1 MLSADRPSADCR
13 LYNYIFALM
22 TNNANQF
29 AIGVDLGGTNMRI
42 AAVDSDGKQL
52 ELITTSTE
60 VKRGRDYVVGDI
72 CDAIRAL
79 RKKFDGR
86 YAFAGTGIGV
96 PGIIDMESGTVH
108 QSPNLPDWTNYPVR
122 EEIQRRI
129 ESQVILENDANVAAL
144 GEKWMGIG
152 RDADSMCMFTLGT
165 GVGSGIV
172 LQGKIWHGMMGMAG
186 ECGHITVYPDG
197 VLCGCGNRGCVEQ
210 YASATAVKRMAIEAI
225 ATGKAPE
232 LARAMSENPEFS
244 SKVVFQYAMQ
254 GDAAAK
260 KIFEVVGRS
269 LGLAIAAMI
278 NALNL
283 PMYVIGGGAAS
294 AWEAFAPAMFDE
306 LRKRSYVYAATAPD
320 ETLPARKHT
329 LITRALL
336 GSDAGL
342 IGAARLALLT
352 G

>member
-1 MLSADRPSADCR
+1 
-13 LYNYIFALM
+13 M
-22 TNNANQF
+22 TNNSNQF

-86 YAFAGTGIGV
+86 YEFAGTGIGV
-96 PGIIDMESGTVH
+96 PGIIDMETGTVH

-152 RDADSMCMFTLGT
+152 RDADSMCLFTLGT

-172 LQGKIWHGMMGMAG
+172 LDGKIWHGMMGMAG

-225 ATGKAPE
+225 AAGKAPD

-244 SKVVFQYAMQ
+244 AKVVFQYAMQ

-294 AWEAFAPAMFDE
+294 AWEAFAPAMFEE

-342 IGAARLALLT
+342 IGAARLALM
-352 G
+352 

>member
-1 MLSADRPSADCR
+1 
-13 LYNYIFALM
+13 M
-22 TNNANQF
+22 TNSKF

-42 AAVDSDGKQL
+42 AAVDSEGKQL
-52 ELITTSTE
+52 EVITTSTE
-60 VKRGRDYVVGDI
+60 VKRGRDYVVGDM

-79 RKKFDGR
+79 RKKFDGQH
-86 YAFAGTGIGV
+86 AFAGTGIGV
-96 PGIIDMESGTVH
+96 PGIIDMETGMLFK
-108 QSPNLPDWTNYPVR
+108 SPNLPDWGNYPVR
-122 EEIQRRI
+122 DEIQRRLDA
-129 ESQVILENDANVAAL
+129 QVILENDANVAAL
-144 GEKWMGIG
+144 GEQWMGAA

-172 LQGKIWHGMMGMAG
+172 LNGKIWHGMMGMAG
-186 ECGHITVYPDG
+186 ECGHITVYPEG
-197 VLCGCGNRGCVEQ
+197 VQCGCGNRGCVEQ

-244 SKVVFQYAMQ
+244 SKIVFQYAMQ

-260 KIFEVVGRS
+260 QIFEAVGRA
-269 LGLAIAAMI
+269 LALAMADMI

-283 PMYVIGGGAAS
+283 PMYVIGGGVAS
-294 AWEAFAPAMFDE
+294 GWEAFAPAMFKE
-306 LRKRSYVYAATAPD
+306 LRRRSYVFVATDPEEIKA
-320 ETLPARKHT
+320 ARKRT
-329 LITRALL
+329 VITRALL

-342 IGAARLALLT
+342 IGAAKLAL